1 MNGAPSLLRG
11 EGPPSQGWG
20 GSRGS
25 ATAPLCR
32 RGVQR
37 GVSGSI
43 LSASAGSQGRL
54 RVQTAQMSPGPSK
67 EAVRAHIEQGQWAEG
82 VRGRLLRAPRTP
94 PRLRP
99 RGLDVPGQRFLSR
112 VGRSRGETWAVNPAP
127 APTAS

>member
-20 GSRGS
+20 GSQGS
-25 ATAPLCR
+25 ATALLCR

-43 LSASAGSQGRL
+43 LSASAGSQGHL
-54 RVQTAQMSPGPSK
+54 RVQTVQMSPGPSK
-67 EAVRAHIEQGQWAEG
+67 EAVRTHMEQGRWAKG
-82 VRGRLLRAPRTP
+82 MRGGRCGPLAPP
-94 PRLRP
+94 GLRP
-99 RGLDVPGQRFLSR
+99 HVPGQCFLSR

-127 APTAS
+127 APTVS